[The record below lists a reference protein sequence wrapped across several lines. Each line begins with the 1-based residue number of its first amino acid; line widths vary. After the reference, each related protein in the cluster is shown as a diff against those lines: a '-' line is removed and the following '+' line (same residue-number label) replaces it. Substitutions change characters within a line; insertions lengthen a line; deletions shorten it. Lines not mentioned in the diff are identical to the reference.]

1 MCEAGK
7 GKGAVVI
14 RSASGTAMVLAVWL
28 GFVGA
33 ALAAEQQ
40 RKLTAGQVFRDCD
53 GCPEMVVVPAGSFLM
68 GSPSSEKGRLVEGRF
83 DVEGPLREVAIPEPF
98 AVGVYEVT
106 RGEFAR
112 FVSVSG
118 HSPGNSC
125 GDYYFLGPFG
135 GRLVSGMNWNKPG
148 YGQTGG
154 HPVVCVSWEDA
165 KAYARWLSRET
176 GEEYRLLSEAEWEY
190 AARGGSATARYW
202 GEGEGGQC
210 RHVNGMDREAKDWAD
225 REIGGNWEDSYRW
238 LFGRMASCND
248 GHVHTAPVGSYEAN
262 GFGLHDVLGNVGE
275 WVEDCVNDDSDG
287 IREGSGYRGAPSDG
301 SAWVSG
307 DCSRRVWR
315 GGSWIFP
322 PTLLRSATRAA
333 FSARVR
339 VFFLGFR
346 VARTLAPGTEPA
358 QQEGRLRRFEDGARE
373 RNLWSGAGAGKERGQ
388 S

>member
-1 MCEAGK
+1 MAGNAPNAADPGQRPERGGVRAARTGK

-14 RSASGTAMVLAVWL
+14 RSAWGTAAVLAVWL

-33 ALAAEQQ
+33 VQAAEQQ

-53 GCPEMVVVPAGSFLM
+53 GCPEMVVVPAGSFMM
-68 GSPSSEKGRLVEGRF
+68 GSPSSEKGRF
-83 DVEGPLREVAIPEPF
+83 DFEGPLHEVAIREPF

-118 HSPGNSC
+118 HSPRDSC
-125 GDYYFLGPFG
+125 GDYYFSVWGYFDLG
-135 GRLVSGMNWNKPG
+135 RNWNQPG
-148 YGQTGG
+148 YGQTDD

-202 GEGEGGQC
+202 GEGEDGQC
-210 RHVNGMDREAKDWAD
+210 RHVNGADSEAKDWAD
-225 REIGGNWEDSYRW
+225 REAKDRDSEIERNWEKQYRDVY
-238 LFGRMASCND
+238 GRIASCND

-275 WVEDCVNDDSDG
+275 WVEDCVVEKS
-287 IREGSGYRGAPSDG
+287 YRGAPSDG

-307 DCSRRVWR
+307 DCSRRVLR
-315 GGSWIFP
+315 GGSWISST
-322 PTLLRSATRAA
+322 TLLRSAFRYAS
-333 FSARVR
+333 FDRDR
-339 VFFLGFR
+339 VFYIGFR
-346 VARTLAPGTEPA
+346 VARTLA
-358 QQEGRLRRFEDGARE
+358 R
-373 RNLWSGAGAGKERGQ
+373 
-388 S
+388 